1 MSTSSSPQLQ
11 SSPQQSASSTSSAS
25 LDASDPSHS
34 SAGAAQA
41 SLPASASSSLQVG
54 GRGIKRR
61 ADGVVYTAENKRI
74 AVHYMFGSST
84 SRRLLTASTGGLS
97 ANAGGSGSSFIR
109 PDGLGPSAEP
119 THTFGL
125 LGPGSL
131 PPELVEK
138 LRRVEGQADLTHFEQ
153 DQVLAMQVDADV
165 GEEAAEFVEAT
176 ISQAV
181 NLQRDSL
188 QASTNKL
195 WDRPKRNFI
204 MFWKAL
210 EKLRASA
217 PTSSPS
223 STQTLVTGPGATT
236 SPSAF
241 PAPAS
246 SSTTTS
252 TAYSPTPARHHVV
265 VTEQKLVT
273 YLNCFVLHRNPRL
286 GMEALWT
293 EIKAV
298 TILWETQQLLGVNP
312 HSNPR
317 KGKLLKSYMK
327 AVKKGRQAL
336 ALSVR
341 EDWWKHSLRDG
352 YDAAEYVKVSRWFL
366 HQAGSTST
374 SNTSLPTTNSTA
386 TTASSLITT
395 SSSGRHTASSF
406 STARSATALQT
417 SPRRRR
423 SEDSDS
429 DESMTSDVSDESE
442 FEFEFQSSSLPAR
455 ASTPSSNTPHDTS
468 SALITADPPITARN
482 AAMRARWARISLRS
496 RFEFLMQHALMGRSE
511 DLRNAILAATYT
523 IMLPQSRPQSCPA
536 FVVTLRSGKTN
547 TESRN
552 EWGVAARHRNFEACP
567 VGALALYLFER
578 WHILGLPAPSF
589 SSRKSWYDD
598 KLLVAE
604 DSADISWS
612 DQAYLLRYAFEEV
625 GVSSSKITHAMRSGG
640 ARFAHEAGCTED
652 SLHIHGRWCGDRLI
666 ERYLGG
672 VSIQPV
678 RALADFDIKG
688 GDYWLPRTL
697 LDPTIDLQ
705 HQIFP
710 FVELGEAQVWQRHKD
725 GGQTDNA
732 ALNLP
737 IWQHVPFNTDTFRKY
752 AQSLHSAISSTPAPV
767 DLTINTLVPEL
778 GRALGGLQATL
789 SNISAQH
796 ATASSLERQGLLTRT
811 AVEEVAED
819 LKGFVAGLFG
829 AFAARGRAQQ
839 ALSLSMQ
846 HLVAASAEPASPRLD
861 DTQMVAM
868 DEPSSSQTVPPPA
881 VSSSSRHAPLALPR
895 TTTTGTAGIT
905 LTSRSSSEVPSSS
918 TSSPPPLSILQL
930 APHVRTVA
938 DLIKEWRDGRDGR
951 PALQARVESGDS
963 TLDKGAESAR
973 KQLSRWR
980 IVVGLV
986 EQLAVQGRSKES
998 VVSALDKKMTKDKM
1012 GLRALADRRGASRD
1026 SWINELGLD
1035 LAGTCAP
1042 SD

>member
-1 MSTSSSPQLQ
+1 
-11 SSPQQSASSTSSAS
+11 
-25 LDASDPSHS
+25 
-34 SAGAAQA
+34 
-41 SLPASASSSLQVG
+41 
-54 GRGIKRR
+54 
-61 ADGVVYTAENKRI
+61 
-74 AVHYMFGSST
+74 
-84 SRRLLTASTGGLS
+84 
-97 ANAGGSGSSFIR
+97 
-109 PDGLGPSAEP
+109 
-119 THTFGL
+119 
-125 LGPGSL
+125 
-131 PPELVEK
+131 
-138 LRRVEGQADLTHFEQ
+138 
-153 DQVLAMQVDADV
+153 
-165 GEEAAEFVEAT
+165 
-176 ISQAV
+176 
-181 NLQRDSL
+181 
-188 QASTNKL
+188 
-195 WDRPKRNFI
+195 

-210 EKLRASA
+210 ENLRASA

-223 STQTLVTGPGATT
+223 STQTPVTGPGATT
-236 SPSAF
+236 SPSAS
-241 PAPAS
+241 PALAS

-252 TAYSPTPARHHVV
+252 TASSPTPASQHVV

-273 YLNCFVLHRNPRL
+273 YLNCFVLHRDPRL

-298 TILWETQQLLGVNP
+298 TNLWETQQLLGVNP

-327 AVKKGRQAL
+327 AVKKGRHAL

-366 HQAGSTST
+366 HQAGSTTT
-374 SNTSLPTTNSTA
+374 SNTSLPTTINTA
-386 TTASSLITT
+386 TTGSSLITT
-395 SSSGRHTASSF
+395 SSSGPHTAPNF
-406 STARSATALQT
+406 STTRSANVMRT
-417 SPRRRR
+417 SSRRQR
-423 SEDSDS
+423 SGDSDS
-429 DESMTSDVSDESE
+429 DESMSSDESE
-442 FEFEFQSSSLPAR
+442 SESEFESQSNNLPAR
-455 ASTPSSNTPHDTS
+455 ASASGSTPLSISSPF
-468 SALITADPPITARN
+468 ITANPPITARN

-552 EWGVAARHRNFEACP
+552 EWGVAARHRDVETCP
-567 VGALALYLFER
+567 VGALALYLYER
-578 WHILGLPAPSF
+578 WHLLGLPAPSF
-589 SSRKSWYDD
+589 SSRESWYDD

-652 SLHIHGRWCGDRLI
+652 SLRIHGRWCGDRLI

-697 LDPTIDLQ
+697 LYPDVDLQ

-710 FVELGEAQVWQRHKD
+710 FIESGEAEVLQRHKD

-732 ALNLP
+732 ALNFLGMLKWLRIVLLQDAVLLQPLYPQLP
-737 IWQHVPFNTDTFRKY
+737 IWQYAPFNTQAFHEY
-752 AQSLHSAISSTPAPV
+752 AQCLQAAIASTPAPS

-789 SNISAQH
+789 STIAAQH
-796 ATASSLERQGLLTRT
+796 ATSSSLESQGRLIRS
-811 AVEEVAED
+811 AVEDVAED

-829 AFAARGRAQQ
+829 AFAARGRAQH
-839 ALSLSMQ
+839 ALSMSMQ
-846 HLVAASAEPASPRLD
+846 HLAAASAELASSPSHSGLD
-861 DTQMVAM
+861 SFQTQK
-868 DEPSSSQTVPPPA
+868 SSSPTVSA
-881 VSSSSRHAPLALPR
+881 GTASSGTHQRNLALPGPA
-895 TTTTGTAGIT
+895 TSNT
-905 LTSRSSSEVPSSS
+905 LTVPAP
-918 TSSPPPLSILQL
+918 TVVASPPPLSSPSMPPPSPPSILQL
-930 APHVRTVA
+930 APHIRTVG
-938 DLIKEWRDGRDGR
+938 DLIKEWREGRNGR
-951 PALQARVESGDS
+951 PALHTRVESGDP
-963 TLDKGAESAR
+963 TLEKGVGSAR

-986 EQLAVQGRSKES
+986 EQLAVQGRSEES
-998 VVSALDKKMTKDKM
+998 VVSALDEKMRQDKM
-1012 GLRALADRRGASRD
+1012 GLRALADKRGSSRD
-1026 SWINELGLD
+1026 SWIEKLD
-1035 LAGTCAP
+1035 LDLSGTCAALN
-1042 SD
+1042 